1 MAFVSRETVNTNISL
16 VTPLQALICIT
27 RVMLS
32 LLKFFA
38 AQTKR
43 MEGVKLSQVQEKK
56 THLEL
61 LETTIGISQM
71 ELKTI

>member
-1 MAFVSRETVNTNISL
+1 
-16 VTPLQALICIT
+16 
-27 RVMLS
+27 MLS

-56 THLEL
+56 KHLEL
-61 LETTIGISQM
+61 LKTTIGISQM